1 MPPKPRNV
9 EDYLMHGC
17 GRCALGG
24 TPECKVH
31 PWAEVLRLLRVTVLE
46 SELNEGIKWGAPC
59 YTYGGKN
66 ILMLSALKQQVVL
79 SFFRGAEIKDVA
91 GVLELPGENTRFA
104 RCIRITEVTAV
115 AALKPVL
122 LSYIAEAI
130 KIETSGK
137 AAEPTESA
145 AMEPPEE
152 LLQAF
157 ATNAE
162 FKAAFTALTPRRQRG
177 YLIYF
182 ASSKRSKTKAA
193 RIEKCMPKIFSGK
206 GWNER
211 PWMLNIVFLQRIV
224 LSILVAHTWCFF
236 SPILV
241 VNCILWEYFRRSYG

>member
-1 MPPKPRNV
+1 MTAKPTNV
-9 EDYLMHGC
+9 DEYLKDGC

-24 TPECKVH
+24 TPQCKVH
-31 PWAEVLRLLRVTVLE
+31 PWHEVLRMLRAIVLE
-46 SELNEGIKWGAPC
+46 SELTEEIKWGAPC
-59 YTYGGKN
+59 YTHASKN
-66 ILMLSALKQQVVL
+66 ILMLSALKERVVV

-91 GVLELPGENTRFA
+91 DVLELPGENTRFA

-162 FKAAFTALTPRRQRG
+162 FKAAFTALTLGRQRG

-182 ASSKRSKTKAA
+182 ASAKQSKTKAA

-211 PWMLNIVFLQRIV
+211 P
-224 LSILVAHTWCFF
+224 
-236 SPILV
+236 
-241 VNCILWEYFRRSYG
+241 